1 VVSSGLISVL
11 ARSLSGPVPPYA
23 VEMLWPRRTASAAAG
38 LAAVLLMAAVVF
50 TVQASNQAAVVNL
63 AVGLVVAPLAAVLG
77 VFTSRRT
84 PGAQVGVWLALLGLG
99 VAAIV
104 ARETWS
110 QALVATGDPEAWSWL
125 IAALAEA
132 AWWILVAVALLLLH
146 FPDGRLPSPRW
157 RWVPPT
163 LVVSAIVNQVYG
175 ALETAPF
182 SAPFETLARPFP
194 KPPVWLDV
202 LSLVAFAL
210 LLVLSLACAASL
222 VGRFRRSGRRERA
235 QIKWVAIAGIGVPLY
250 PVLCL
255 AEIALWGRPL
265 WFSATVGVVALV
277 GIPLSTAVAILRH
290 DLYDV
295 DKALSGTVTWALLTA
310 VLAVLY
316 LVSSMSMGV
325 LVGRGSEFAAAAG
338 AAVCALALVPL
349 RGRIQRGV
357 DARVYPLRRAAF
369 EALDGLHR
377 EVSAGRARPEQLEAT
392 LRAGLRDPGLRV
404 GYRLPGSSDHVDTD
418 RVPLTETAG
427 VPIVLG
433 GVEIGLIVPADGDA
447 STELLRE
454 VADRSTTL
462 VEVVRLRLELS
473 GALEEVEASRARL
486 VQIGYEERRRLERDL
501 HDGAQQRLV
510 SLGMAIR
517 VAQRH
522 LGDGT
527 VDVDGLLDESVA
539 ELGIAVAELRQ
550 IAHGLRPS
558 SLDDGLPAALARLV
572 RSVPVTVEMDVHS
585 GPLPD
590 DVATT
595 AYFVISEAV
604 TNAVKHAQATRI
616 QLCVARVDGH
626 VVVRITDDGC
636 GGALLS
642 AQSGL
647 ADRVAALG
655 GSLKVASPRGSGTT
669 VEAALPCAS

>member
-1 VVSSGLISVL
+1 MATV
-11 ARSLSGPVPPYA
+11 
-23 VEMLWPRRTASAAAG
+23 
-38 LAAVLLMAAVVF
+38 AAVLTAVLLVAALVF
-50 TVQASNQAAVVNL
+50 TVQASNGPALANL
-63 AVGLVVAPLAAVLG
+63 LIGLVVAPLAVTLG

-110 QALVATGDPEAWSWL
+110 QALVVSGDPEAWSWL
-125 IAALAEA
+125 VAVLAEA
-132 AWWILVAVALLLLH
+132 AWWVLVVVALLLLH
-146 FPDGRLPSPRW
+146 FPDGKLPSPRW

-163 LVVSAIVNQVYG
+163 LVACAVVNQVYG
-175 ALETAPF
+175 AFDPTSF
-182 SAPFETLARPFP
+182 SAPFEDLARPFP
-194 KPPVWLDV
+194 EPPLWFDLV
-202 LSLVAFAL
+202 SLVAFVI
-210 LLVLSLACAASL
+210 LLVLALACAGSL
-222 VGRFRRSGRRERA
+222 VVRFRRSGRRERA

-255 AEIALWGRPL
+255 AEIVLWGRPL
-265 WFSATVGVVALV
+265 WFSAAIGLVALI
-277 GIPLSTAVAILRH
+277 GIPLSTAVAMLRH

-295 DKALSGTVTWALLTA
+295 DKALAGTVTWALLTA
-310 VLAVLY
+310 FLVAVY
-316 LVSSMSMGV
+316 LVVSLSIGSFI
-325 LVGRGSEFAAAAG
+325 GRNSEFAAAAG
-338 AAVCALALVPL
+338 AAICALALLPL
-349 RGRIQRGV
+349 RRRVQAGV

-369 EALDGLHR
+369 AALDDLHR
-377 EVSAGRARPEQLEAT
+377 DVSAGRARPEELETA

-404 GYRLPGSSDHVDTD
+404 GYRVPGTDHHVGAD
-418 RVPLTETAG
+418 RAP
-427 VPIVLG
+427 
-433 GVEIGLIVPADGDA
+433 VPADGATPVVLDATTIGVILDATGDA
-447 STELLRE
+447 SPELLRE
-454 VADRSTTL
+454 VAARCTTL
-462 VEVVRLRLELS
+462 VEVARLRLELS

-522 LGDGT
+522 LSDGT

-572 RSVPVTVEMDVHS
+572 RSVPVAVEMDVHS

-604 TNAVKHAQATRI
+604 TNAVKHAEATRI
-616 QLCVARVDGH
+616 LLCVSRANGH
-626 VVVRITDDGC
+626 VMVRVSDDGC
-636 GGALLS
+636 GGARLS
-642 AQSGL
+642 ARSGL

-669 VEAALPCAS
+669 VEVALPCAS